1 LNTPLHLAAKY
12 NHPSIISYL
21 VYMNG
26 IDFNLKNKSSF
37 SPVHE
42 AAFHGSLESIK
53 ILSATPGL
61 NINQK
66 DAVHI

>member
-1 LNTPLHLAAKY
+1 
-12 NHPSIISYL
+12 
-21 VYMNG
+21 MNG

-53 ILSATPGL
+53 ILSATPEL

-66 DAVHI
+66 DAVRM